1 MSAPRARSSSKTP
14 KSQEKSV
21 LPIHF
26 ADDALTR
33 VSRGTL
39 KALAKRL
46 GFNETQ
52 TVHYALA
59 FLKKEVDER
68 AAAPRQ
74 EEGDYPPLSREQIE
88 AIREH
93 QPRRKKAGI
102 IESLIR

>member
-1 MSAPRARSSSKTP
+1 MATPRARSASKTAKP
-14 KSQEKSV
+14 KEKSV

-33 VSRGTL
+33 VSRDTL

-68 AAAPRQ
+68 ATAPRR
-74 EEGDYPPLSREQIE
+74 EEGDYPPLSREQLD
-88 AIREH
+88 AVREH
-93 QPRRKKAGI
+93 QPRRKKTGI
-102 IESLIR
+102 VEALIR

>member
-1 MSAPRARSSSKTP
+1 MAAARARSSSKTA
-14 KSQEKSV
+14 KSKEKSV

-33 VSRGTL
+33 VSRNTL

-59 FLKKEVDER
+59 FLKWEVDESETS
-68 AAAPRQ
+68 AKHG
-74 EEGDYPPLSREQIE
+74 EGEYPPLTRHQLE
-88 AIREH
+88 AVRKH

-102 IESLIR
+102 VESLIR

>member
-1 MSAPRARSSSKTP
+1 MATPRARSASKTAKATP
-14 KSQEKSV
+14 KSV

-33 VSRGTL
+33 VSRDTL

-59 FLKKEVDER
+59 FLKKEVDDS
-68 AAAPRQ
+68 ATPAKH
-74 EEGDYPPLSREQIE
+74 EEGEYPPLSRRQLE
-88 AIREH
+88 AVRKH

-102 IESLIR
+102 VESLIR

>member
-1 MSAPRARSSSKTP
+1 MATPRARSASKTA
-14 KSQEKSV
+14 KSKEKSV

-33 VSRGTL
+33 VSRDTL

-68 AAAPRQ
+68 ATAPRHKA
-74 EEGDYPPLSREQIE
+74 GVYPPLSREQLE
-88 AIREH
+88 AVREH
-93 QPRRKKAGI
+93 QPRSKKAGI
-102 IESLIR
+102 IDSLIR

>member
-1 MSAPRARSSSKTP
+1 MAAPRARSSSKTA
-14 KSQEKSV
+14 KSKEKSV

-26 ADDALTR
+26 AGDALTR
-33 VSRGTL
+33 VSRDTL

-74 EEGDYPPLSREQIE
+74 EDGDYPPLTAKQLK
-88 AIREH
+88 AVREH
-93 QPRRKKAGI
+93 QPRRKKTGI
-102 IESLIR
+102 VESLIR

>member
-1 MSAPRARSSSKTP
+1 MATPRARSSSKIP
-14 KSQEKSV
+14 RSAQKSV

-33 VSRGTL
+33 VSRDTL
-39 KALAKRL
+39 KDLAKRL

-59 FLKKEVDER
+59 FLKKEVDES
-68 AAAPRQ
+68 ATSAKPG
-74 EEGDYPPLSREQIE
+74 EGEYPPLSRRQLE
-88 AIREH
+88 AIRKH

-102 IESLIR
+102 VESLIR

>member
-1 MSAPRARSSSKTP
+1 MAAPRARSPSKTAKP
-14 KSQEKSV
+14 KEKSV

-33 VSRGTL
+33 VSRDTL

-74 EEGDYPPLSREQIE
+74 REGDHPPLPREQLE
-88 AIREH
+88 AVREH
-93 QPRRKKAGI
+93 QPRRKKTGI
-102 IESLIR
+102 VESLIR

>member
-1 MSAPRARSSSKTP
+1 MAAPHARSSSKTA
-14 KSQEKSV
+14 KSKEKSV

-33 VSRGTL
+33 VSRDTL

-59 FLKKEVDER
+59 FLKKEMDER
-68 AAAPRQ
+68 AKAPRQ
-74 EEGDYPPLSREQIE
+74 EEGDYPPLSGKHLE
-88 AIREH
+88 AVREH
-93 QPRRKKAGI
+93 QPRRKKTGI
-102 IESLIR
+102 VESLIR